1 MNRRLR
7 IGLIPSRARPIVSPT
22 RVAWGAQPLANYS
35 IRPAR
40 PDDVEALVGIETLAF
55 PPEKYAGMTMS
66 GRAFAEHIRTG
77 RNELLVAVDRETGVV
92 AGYSL
97 GFVRRDSPYIR
108 FYSIAVRPDH
118 EGRGAG
124 RLLFSGIEDAAKERR
139 LKGVRLEIR
148 ADNTRLR
155 NRYERSGYRVFRTVK
170 DYYPDGV
177 AALRLYRDIGD

>member
-1 MNRRLR
+1 MIEGSADR
-7 IGLIPSRARPIVSPT
+7 VSPSP
-22 RVAWGAQPLANYS
+22 ALANYT
-35 IRPAR
+35 IRKAKPE
-40 PDDVEALVGIETLAF
+40 DVDALVEIETLAF

-66 GRAFAEHIRTG
+66 RRSFAEHVRSG
-77 RNELLVAVDRETGVV
+77 RNELLVAVDKTTGVV

-97 GFVRRDSPYIR
+97 GFVRDDSPYIR

-124 RLLFSGIEDAAKERR
+124 RLLFSGIEDAARKRK

-148 ADNTRLR
+148 ADNTRLQ
-155 NRYERSGYRVFRTVK
+155 NRYERGGYVIFRTVK

-177 AALRLYRDIGD
+177 AALRLYKDIVD